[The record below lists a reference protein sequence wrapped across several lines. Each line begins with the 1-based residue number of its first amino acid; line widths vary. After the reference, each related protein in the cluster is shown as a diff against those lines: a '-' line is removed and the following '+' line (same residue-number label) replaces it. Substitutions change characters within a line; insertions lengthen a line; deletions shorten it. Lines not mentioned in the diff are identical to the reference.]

1 MKGNKNDCLT
11 VCGCLNTVKGGF
23 EMMYQL
29 MLTLG
34 EGSAKVLTVFKMY
47 IYSDDPEID
56 WDSLEVWYKDV
67 NIVDT
72 LDLNDLESIGRQ
84 VNNSWD
90 ELERQYD
97 DYH

>member
-1 MKGNKNDCLT
+1 
-11 VCGCLNTVKGGF
+11 
-23 EMMYQL
+23 MMYQL

-34 EGSAKVLTVFKMY
+34 ETGAEVLAVFKMY
-47 IYSDDPEID
+47 IYEEDPELD
-56 WDSLEVWYKDV
+56 WDSLQVWYKDV

-72 LDLNDLESIGRQ
+72 LDLNDLESIGKQ

>member
-1 MKGNKNDCLT
+1 
-11 VCGCLNTVKGGF
+11 
-23 EMMYQL
+23 MMYQL

-34 EGSAKVLTVFKMY
+34 EGSAKVLVVFKMY

-67 NIVDT
+67 NIVAT
-72 LDLNDLESIGRQ
+72 LDLNDLESLGKQ

-97 DYH
+97 GYQF

>member
-1 MKGNKNDCLT
+1 
-11 VCGCLNTVKGGF
+11 
-23 EMMYQL
+23 MYQL

-34 EGSAKVLTVFKMY
+34 EGGAEVLAVFKMY

-72 LDLNDLESIGRQ
+72 LDLNDLESIGKQ

-90 ELERQYD
+90 ELERQYN

>member
-1 MKGNKNDCLT
+1 
-11 VCGCLNTVKGGF
+11 
-23 EMMYQL
+23 MMYQL

-34 EGSAKVLTVFKMY
+34 ETGAEVLAVFKMY

-67 NIVDT
+67 NIVAT
-72 LDLNDLESIGRQ
+72 LDLNDLESIGKQ

-90 ELERQYD
+90 ELERQYN
-97 DYH
+97 DYEF

>member
-1 MKGNKNDCLT
+1 
-11 VCGCLNTVKGGF
+11 
-23 EMMYQL
+23 MMYQL

-34 EGSAKVLTVFKMY
+34 EGGAEVLAVFKMY

-67 NIVDT
+67 NIVAT
-72 LDLNDLESIGRQ
+72 LDLNDLESIGKQ

-90 ELERQYD
+90 ELERQYN
-97 DYH
+97 DYY

>member
-1 MKGNKNDCLT
+1 
-11 VCGCLNTVKGGF
+11 
-23 EMMYQL
+23 MMYQL

-34 EGSAKVLTVFKMY
+34 EGGAEVLAVFKMY

-67 NIVDT
+67 NIVGT
-72 LDLNDLESIGRQ
+72 LDLNDLESIGKQ

-90 ELERQYD
+90 ELERQYN
-97 DYH
+97 DYEF

>member
-1 MKGNKNDCLT
+1 
-11 VCGCLNTVKGGF
+11 
-23 EMMYQL
+23 MMYQL

-34 EGSAKVLTVFKMY
+34 EGSAKVLVVFKMY

-72 LDLNDLESIGRQ
+72 LDLNDLESIGKQ

-90 ELERQYD
+90 ELERQYN

>member
-1 MKGNKNDCLT
+1 
-11 VCGCLNTVKGGF
+11 
-23 EMMYQL
+23 MMYQL

-47 IYSDDPEID
+47 IYEEDPEID

-72 LDLNDLESIGRQ
+72 LDLNDLESIGKQ

-97 DYH
+97 GYQF

>member
-1 MKGNKNDCLT
+1 
-11 VCGCLNTVKGGF
+11 
-23 EMMYQL
+23 

-34 EGSAKVLTVFKMY
+34 ETGAEVLAVFKMY

-72 LDLNDLESIGRQ
+72 LDLNDLESIGKQ

-90 ELERQYD
+90 ELERQYN
-97 DYH
+97 DYEF

>member
-1 MKGNKNDCLT
+1 
-11 VCGCLNTVKGGF
+11 
-23 EMMYQL
+23 MMYQL

-72 LDLNDLESIGRQ
+72 LDLNDLESIGKQ

-97 DYH
+97 DYPF

>member
-1 MKGNKNDCLT
+1 
-11 VCGCLNTVKGGF
+11 
-23 EMMYQL
+23 MMYQL

-34 EGSAKVLTVFKMY
+34 ETGADVLAVFKMY
-47 IYSDDPEID
+47 IYEEDPELD
-56 WDSLEVWYKDV
+56 WDSLQVWYKDV

-72 LDLNDLESIGRQ
+72 LDLNDLESIGKQ

-90 ELERQYD
+90 ELERQYN

>member
-1 MKGNKNDCLT
+1 
-11 VCGCLNTVKGGF
+11 
-23 EMMYQL
+23 MMYQL

-34 EGSAKVLTVFKMY
+34 EGGAEVLAVFKMY

-72 LDLNDLESIGRQ
+72 LDLNDLESIGKQ

-90 ELERQYD
+90 ELERQYN
-97 DYH
+97 DYEF

>member
-1 MKGNKNDCLT
+1 
-11 VCGCLNTVKGGF
+11 
-23 EMMYQL
+23 MMYQL

-34 EGSAKVLTVFKMY
+34 EGSAKVLVVFKMY

-72 LDLNDLESIGRQ
+72 LDLNDLESIGKQ

-97 DYH
+97 GYH

>member
-1 MKGNKNDCLT
+1 
-11 VCGCLNTVKGGF
+11 
-23 EMMYQL
+23 MMYQL

-34 EGSAKVLTVFKMY
+34 EGSAKVLVVFKMY

>member
-1 MKGNKNDCLT
+1 
-11 VCGCLNTVKGGF
+11 
-23 EMMYQL
+23 

-34 EGSAKVLTVFKMY
+34 EGGAEVLAVFKMY

-72 LDLNDLESIGRQ
+72 LDLNDLESIGKQ

-90 ELERQYD
+90 ELERQYN

>member
-1 MKGNKNDCLT
+1 
-11 VCGCLNTVKGGF
+11 
-23 EMMYQL
+23 MMYQL

-34 EGSAKVLTVFKMY
+34 EGGAEVLAVFNMY

-67 NIVDT
+67 NIVAT
-72 LDLNDLESIGRQ
+72 LDLNDLESIGKQ

-90 ELERQYD
+90 ELERQYN
-97 DYH
+97 DYEF

>member
-1 MKGNKNDCLT
+1 
-11 VCGCLNTVKGGF
+11 
-23 EMMYQL
+23 MMYQL

-34 EGSAKVLTVFKMY
+34 ETGAEVLAVFKMY

-72 LDLNDLESIGRQ
+72 LDLNDLESIGKQ

>member
-1 MKGNKNDCLT
+1 
-11 VCGCLNTVKGGF
+11 
-23 EMMYQL
+23 MYQL

-34 EGSAKVLTVFKMY
+34 EGSAKVLVVFKMY

>member
-1 MKGNKNDCLT
+1 
-11 VCGCLNTVKGGF
+11 
-23 EMMYQL
+23 MMYQL

-34 EGSAKVLTVFKMY
+34 ETGAEVLAVFKMY

-72 LDLNDLESIGRQ
+72 LDLNDLESIGKQ

-90 ELERQYD
+90 ELERQYN
-97 DYH
+97 DYEF

>member
-1 MKGNKNDCLT
+1 
-11 VCGCLNTVKGGF
+11 
-23 EMMYQL
+23 MMYQL

-34 EGSAKVLTVFKMY
+34 EGGAEVLAVFKMY

-67 NIVDT
+67 NIVAT
-72 LDLNDLESIGRQ
+72 LDLNDLESIGKQ

-90 ELERQYD
+90 ELERQYN
-97 DYH
+97 DYEF

>member
-1 MKGNKNDCLT
+1 
-11 VCGCLNTVKGGF
+11 
-23 EMMYQL
+23 MMYQL

-34 EGSAKVLTVFKMY
+34 ETGAEVLAVFKMY

-72 LDLNDLESIGRQ
+72 LDLNDIESIGKQ

-90 ELERQYD
+90 ELERQYN
-97 DYH
+97 DYEF

>member
-1 MKGNKNDCLT
+1 
-11 VCGCLNTVKGGF
+11 
-23 EMMYQL
+23 MMYQL

-34 EGSAKVLTVFKMY
+34 ETGAEVLAVFKMY
-47 IYSDDPEID
+47 IYSDDPELD

-72 LDLNDLESIGRQ
+72 LDLNDLESIGKQ

>member
-1 MKGNKNDCLT
+1 
-11 VCGCLNTVKGGF
+11 
-23 EMMYQL
+23 MMYQL

-34 EGSAKVLTVFKMY
+34 EGSAKVLAVFKMY
-47 IYSDDPEID
+47 IYSDDSEID

-72 LDLNDLESIGRQ
+72 LDLNDLESIGKQ

-90 ELERQYD
+90 ELERQYN

>member
-1 MKGNKNDCLT
+1 
-11 VCGCLNTVKGGF
+11 
-23 EMMYQL
+23 MMYQL

-34 EGSAKVLTVFKMY
+34 EGSAKVLVVFKMY

-72 LDLNDLESIGRQ
+72 LDLNDLESIGKQ

>member
-1 MKGNKNDCLT
+1 
-11 VCGCLNTVKGGF
+11 
-23 EMMYQL
+23 MMYQL

-47 IYSDDPEID
+47 IYAEDPEID

-72 LDLNDLESIGRQ
+72 LDLNDLESIGKQ

-90 ELERQYD
+90 ELERQYN
-97 DYH
+97 DYQF

>member
-1 MKGNKNDCLT
+1 
-11 VCGCLNTVKGGF
+11 
-23 EMMYQL
+23 MMYQL

-34 EGSAKVLTVFKMY
+34 EGGAEVLAVFKMY

-67 NIVDT
+67 NIVAT
-72 LDLNDLESIGRQ
+72 LDLNDLESIGKQ

-90 ELERQYD
+90 ELERQYN
-97 DYH
+97 DYQF

>member
-1 MKGNKNDCLT
+1 
-11 VCGCLNTVKGGF
+11 
-23 EMMYQL
+23 MMYQL

-34 EGSAKVLTVFKMY
+34 EGGAEVLAVFKMY

-67 NIVDT
+67 NIVAT
-72 LDLNDLESIGRQ
+72 LDLNDFESIGKQ

-90 ELERQYD
+90 ELERQYN

>member
-1 MKGNKNDCLT
+1 
-11 VCGCLNTVKGGF
+11 
-23 EMMYQL
+23 MYQL

-34 EGSAKVLTVFKMY
+34 EGGAEVLAVFKMY

-67 NIVDT
+67 NIVAT
-72 LDLNDLESIGRQ
+72 LDLNDLESIGKQ

-90 ELERQYD
+90 ELERQYN

>member
-1 MKGNKNDCLT
+1 
-11 VCGCLNTVKGGF
+11 
-23 EMMYQL
+23 MMYQL

-34 EGSAKVLTVFKMY
+34 EGGAEVLAVFKMY

-67 NIVDT
+67 NIVAT
-72 LDLNDLESIGRQ
+72 LDLNDLESIGKQ

-90 ELERQYD
+90 ELERQYN

>member
-1 MKGNKNDCLT
+1 
-11 VCGCLNTVKGGF
+11 
-23 EMMYQL
+23 MMYQL

-34 EGSAKVLTVFKMY
+34 ETGAEVLAVFKMY
-47 IYSDDPEID
+47 IYEEDPELD
-56 WDSLEVWYKDV
+56 WDSLQVWYKDV

-90 ELERQYD
+90 ELERQYN

>member
-1 MKGNKNDCLT
+1 
-11 VCGCLNTVKGGF
+11 
-23 EMMYQL
+23 MMYQL

-34 EGSAKVLTVFKMY
+34 EGSAKVLVVFKMY

-72 LDLNDLESIGRQ
+72 LDLNDLESIGKQ

-97 DYH
+97 DYQF

>member
-1 MKGNKNDCLT
+1 
-11 VCGCLNTVKGGF
+11 
-23 EMMYQL
+23 MMYQL

-34 EGSAKVLTVFKMY
+34 ETGAEVLAVFKMY

-72 LDLNDLESIGRQ
+72 LDLNDLESIGKQ

-90 ELERQYD
+90 ELERQYN

>member
-1 MKGNKNDCLT
+1 
-11 VCGCLNTVKGGF
+11 
-23 EMMYQL
+23 

-34 EGSAKVLTVFKMY
+34 EGSAKVLVVFKMY

-72 LDLNDLESIGRQ
+72 LDLNDLESIGKQ